1 MLSLHDAL
9 PIYLSGVPRA
19 VPEARRARDGGSGM
33 SGAGKGLLF
42 DGSDWDFD
50 RIRRVHEAVAEVAER
65 TLKLDTYPN
74 QIEVIT
80 AEQMLDAYSSTGMP
94 LFYKHWSFGKQFVH
108 HELLYRKGMREHTSE
123 LQSLMRIS
131 YAVFCLKKKK

>member
-1 MLSLHDAL
+1 MVFSSRRRHTRCAL
-9 PIYLSGVPRA
+9 VTGVQTCSRPIGHAARPSPARDLSGVPRA
-19 VPEARRARDGGSGM
+19 VPEARRARDGGAGM
-33 SGAGKGLLF
+33 SGTGKGLLF

-50 RIRRVHEAVAEVAER
+50 LIRRVHEDVAEVAER

-80 AEQMLDAYSSTGMP
+80 AEQRS
-94 LFYKHWSFGKQFVH
+94 
-108 HELLYRKGMREHTSE
+108 EEHTSE

-131 YAVFCLKKKK
+131 YAV

>member
-19 VPEARRARDGGSGM
+19 VPEARRARDGGAGM
-33 SGAGKGLLF
+33 SGTGKGLLF

-50 RIRRVHEAVAEVAER
+50 LIRRVHEAVAEVAER

-80 AEQMLDAYSSTGMP
+80 AEQMLDAYSSTGID
-94 LFYKHWSFGKQFVH
+94 
-108 HELLYRKGMREHTSE
+108 RKSTRLNSSH
-123 LQSLMRIS
+123 
-131 YAVFCLKKKK
+131 